1 MEQGNRDA
9 LAGDAYLKLQGL
21 RKRYGDREV
30 VCGVDLP
37 IARGELVCLLG
48 PSGCG
53 KTTTL
58 NLVAGFAE
66 PDAGSIVVDGHA
78 VERLPP
84 HRRNMGM
91 VFQNYALFPHLNA
104 FENIAFGLHLRK
116 LSAGE
121 IERKVRSAL
130 ALTHLEGFERSLP
143 RELSGGQQQ
152 RVALARALV
161 IEPTVLL
168 LDEPFSNLDAKL
180 RRTMRDEVREI
191 QKRTGITTIFVT
203 HDQEEALAIS
213 DRVAVM
219 SDGTIEDVGTPF
231 AIYHR
236 PRSRFVASFVGDLN
250 EIPGPIYLRPE
261 IVNIRHAGSE
271 PSASCR
277 HLDGTLE
284 SVSFLGARRR
294 YTVHCASISSTIV
307 AEGAGADAETFLVG
321 DRVIVEWDP
330 AEALTLGA
338 P

>member
-1 MEQGNRDA
+1 VEQGNRNA
-9 LAGDAYLKLQGL
+9 LVLQGL

-30 VCGVDLP
+30 VCGVDLT

-66 PDAGSIVVDGHA
+66 PDAGSILVDGHA

-91 VFQNYALFPHLNA
+91 VFQNYALFPHLSA
-104 FENIAFGLHLRK
+104 FENIAFGLRLRK
-116 LSAGE
+116 LPTDE
-121 IERKVRSAL
+121 IERKVQSTL

-180 RRTMRDEVREI
+180 RRTMRDEVRQI
-191 QKRTGITTIFVT
+191 QQRIGITTIFVT

-219 SDGTIEDVGTPF
+219 SGGAIEDVGTPF

-261 IVNIRHAGSE
+261 IIDVRPAGS
-271 PSASCR
+271 AQNAARR

-284 SVSFLGARRR
+284 GVSFLGARRR
-294 YTVHCASISSTIV
+294 YTVLCASISATIIV
-307 AEGAGADAETFLVG
+307 EGAGTSADTLSVG
-321 DRVIVEWDP
+321 DRVVVEWDP
-330 AEALTLGA
+330 ADALTL
-338 P
+338 PTQ

>member
-1 MEQGNRDA
+1 VEQGNRDA
-9 LAGDAYLKLQGL
+9 LDAKAYLALKGL

-66 PDAGSIVVDGHA
+66 PDAGSIVVDGEA

-91 VFQNYALFPHLNA
+91 VFQNYALFPHLSA
-104 FENIAFGLHLRK
+104 FENIAFGLRLRK
-116 LSAGE
+116 LGADE
-121 IERKVRSAL
+121 IERKVHSAL

-143 RELSGGQQQ
+143 RQLSGGQQQ

-191 QKRTGITTIFVT
+191 QRRTGITTIFVT

-219 SDGTIEDVGTPF
+219 SGGAIEDVGTPF

-250 EIPGPIYLRPE
+250 EIPGPVYLRPE
-261 IVNIRHAGSE
+261 ILDVRPAGGE
-271 PSASCR
+271 PSASRR
-277 HLDGTLE
+277 HLNGTLE
-284 SVSFLGARRR
+284 GVTFLGARRR
-294 YTVHCASISSTIV
+294 YTVHCASISATII
-307 AEGAGADAETFLVG
+307 AEGAGTGADTLSVG
-321 DRVIVEWDP
+321 DHVIVEWDP
-330 AEALTLGA
+330 ADALTLPTA
-338 P
+338 

>member
-1 MEQGNRDA
+1 VEQGNRDA
-9 LAGDAYLKLQGL
+9 LVLRGL
-21 RKRYGDREV
+21 RKRFGRREV
-30 VCGVDLP
+30 VCGVDLS
-37 IARGELVCLLG
+37 IERGELVCLLG

-66 PDAGSIVVDGHA
+66 PDAGSIVVDGHP

-91 VFQNYALFPHLNA
+91 VFQNYALFPHLSA
-104 FENIAFGLHLRK
+104 FENIAFGLRLRK
-116 LSAGE
+116 LPTEE
-121 IERKVRSAL
+121 IDRKVRSAL
-130 ALTHLEGFERSLP
+130 ALTHLDGFERSFP
-143 RELSGGQQQ
+143 RQLSGGQQQ

-161 IEPTVLL
+161 IEPSVLL

-180 RRTMRDEVREI
+180 RRTMREEVREI

-219 SDGTIEDVGTPF
+219 SDGAIEDVGTPF

-250 EIPGPIYLRPE
+250 EIPGPVYLRPE
-261 IVNIRHAGSE
+261 IVSVRRRGSL
-271 PSASCR
+271 PNSAHR

-284 SVSFLGARRR
+284 SISFLGARLR
-294 YTVHCASISSTIV
+294 YVVHCASISATIV
-307 AEGAGADAETFLVG
+307 AEGIGSDGDALSVG
-321 DRVIVEWDP
+321 EPVIVEWDP
-330 AEALTLGA
+330 AEALTLQTT
-338 P
+338 